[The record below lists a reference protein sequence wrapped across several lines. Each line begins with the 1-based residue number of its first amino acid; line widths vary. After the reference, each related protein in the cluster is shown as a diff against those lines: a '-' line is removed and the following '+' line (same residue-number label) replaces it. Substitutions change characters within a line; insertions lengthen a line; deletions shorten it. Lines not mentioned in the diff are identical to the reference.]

1 MEFSGRPAE
10 CGQCTE
16 AGGGSGAA
24 GLPPPTSH
32 RVPPT
37 AHTCRRGV
45 GPQPRKREPPTDR
58 YCETHGKS
66 RRPHLPHYP
75 GLWASWACPQGLQAA
90 SSPIKVFSEL
100 DGSLLLRAKE
110 RSGDGGEASRRA
122 HRLE

>member
-1 MEFSGRPAE
+1 M
-10 CGQCTE
+10 
-16 AGGGSGAA
+16 
-24 GLPPPTSH
+24 
-32 RVPPT
+32 
-37 AHTCRRGV
+37 
-45 GPQPRKREPPTDR
+45 GPQPWKREPPTDR
-58 YCETHGKS
+58 YCETRGKS

-100 DGSLLLRAKE
+100 DGSLLRAKE